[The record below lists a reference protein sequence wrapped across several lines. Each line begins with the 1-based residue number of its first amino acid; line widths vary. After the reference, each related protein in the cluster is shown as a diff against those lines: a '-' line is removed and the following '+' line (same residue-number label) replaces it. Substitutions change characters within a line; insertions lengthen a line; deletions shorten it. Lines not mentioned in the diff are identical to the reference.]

1 MWLLVNPNLEE
12 TVSSEILLQFVEA
25 LSEIAILKTMQ
36 RIEGLAPLDK
46 V

>member
-12 TVSSEILLQFVEA
+12 TVSSEVLLEFFSTLA
-25 LSEIAILKTMQ
+25 HIAIIKTIK
-36 RIEGLAPLDK
+36 RIEDLAPLDT